1 MPDIILFLFSLVTIV
16 ALVTYIV
23 VLKKRLNNILK
34 MYIQST
40 MNNTILT
47 TEVHNLQ
54 MLQNNDEFLKF
65 LSDTRTAAFEYIE
78 EVQNAIKDFALKAD
92 HIIRTPDI
100 SPNTVIA
107 YKKLLDMLPKDET
120 NA

>member
-1 MPDIILFLFSLVTIV
+1 MPDLVLFLFSLITIV
-16 ALVTYIV
+16 ALVTYV
-23 VLKKRLNNILK
+23 VILRKRLNSVLK

-47 TEVHNLQ
+47 TELTNLQ

-65 LSDTRTAAFEYIE
+65 LSDTRTAAFQYIE
-78 EVQNAIKDFALKAD
+78 EVQLAIKDFADKAD
-92 HIIRTPDI
+92 HIIRTPEV

-107 YKKLLDMLPKDET
+107 YKKLLDMLPKDN